1 MITGPVNESFCSTA
15 NLIYDSDHLD
25 TWRTTASAGPGDAL
39 PVTALAERR
48 RQTWSLYN
56 DPAGPS

>member
-1 MITGPVNESFCSTA
+1 VTTGPVNESFRCTA
-15 NLIYDSDHLD
+15 NLIYNSDHLD

-48 RQTWSLYN
+48 RQTWSL
-56 DPAGPS
+56 